1 MNEQSQFRRELAIIP
16 NVANVLAII
25 GFAVVQVCLLI
36 LLPHF
41 APHMHMHG
49 EMPPRPILI
58 LVSILGGLFFAAF
71 ILLVGYVNADSKRR
85 GMNSLL
91 WTLLVI
97 FIPKAIG
104 FIAYF
109 LLRKPMLVP
118 GSPQCPK
125 CGTGVGPGFRYC
137 PKCGYAFAPSCPQCG
152 KQISPEYAWCPYCG
166 KGVAPSAPP
175 AGGPLASPQMP

>member
-1 MNEQSQFRRELAIIP
+1 MNEQSGFRREVGIIP
-16 NVANVLAII
+16 SVAWVIAVI
-25 GFAVVQVCLLI
+25 GFVLVQICLLV

-49 EMPPRPILI
+49 EMPPRSLMGLI
-58 LVSILGGLFFAAF
+58 SFVGGIFFACF
-71 ILLVGYVNADSKRR
+71 ILLVGYVNADTKRR

-109 LLRKPMLVP
+109 LLRKPLLVP
-118 GSPQCPK
+118 SSPQCPK
-125 CGTGVGPGFRYC
+125 CGAATGPDFRYC
-137 PKCGYAFAPSCPQCG
+137 PKCGYSFTPSCPQCG
-152 KQISPEYAWCPYCG
+152 RAIAADYAWCPYCG
-166 KGVAPSAPP
+166 KGVAPSAPV
-175 AGGPLASPQMP
+175 ASPQTT

>member
-16 NVANVLAII
+16 NIARVLAVI
-25 GFAVVQVCLLI
+25 GFALVQVCLLV

-49 EMPPRPILI
+49 DMPPRPILNLI
-58 LVSILGGLFFAAF
+58 SILGGLFFASF
-71 ILLVGYVNADSKRR
+71 ILLVGYVNADTKRR

-109 LLRKPMLVP
+109 LLRKPLLVE
-118 GSPQCPK
+118 SRQCPK
-125 CGTGVGPGFRYC
+125 CGAAAGGDFRYC
-137 PKCGYAFAPSCPQCG
+137 PKCGYSFTPSCAQCG
-152 KQISPEYAWCPYCG
+152 RPIAADYAWCPYCG
-166 KGVAPSAPP
+166 KGIAPSAPV
-175 AGGPLASPQMP
+175 ASPQTS

>member
-16 NVANVLAII
+16 NVASVLAVI
-25 GFAVVQVCLLI
+25 GFALVQVCLLV

-41 APHMHMHG
+41 AKHMHG
-49 EMPPRPILI
+49 EMPPRGVMPLI
-58 LVSILGGLFFAAF
+58 SIVGGVFFACF
-71 ILLVGYVNADSKRR
+71 ILLVGYVSADTKRR

-109 LLRKPMLVP
+109 LLRKPLVVS
-118 GSPQCPK
+118 GLTSCPK
-125 CGTGVGPGFRYC
+125 CATPIG
-137 PKCGYAFAPSCPQCG
+137 S
-152 KQISPEYAWCPYCG
+152 
-166 KGVAPSAPP
+166 
-175 AGGPLASPQMP
+175 